1 MPIFLP
7 PSRLERVIHLKGEV
21 VSILPLLVTCTA
33 LELIRPV
40 SDIKIPTQVFLES
53 NKHPALGIELC
64 FLLKYVEFDV
74 GSSSPALW
82 CVRKMAVYQKVNMRS
97 QETKCILI
105 QPSADVQRRK
115 EEVSQSTEACGD
127 LSEHW
132 TSLHLLLLGTLTRN
146 WTTYLKYLDIS
157 VEHLVSRT
165 SYFL

>member
-1 MPIFLP
+1 M
-7 PSRLERVIHLKGEV
+7 
-21 VSILPLLVTCTA
+21 
-33 LELIRPV
+33 LELTRLV
-40 SDIKIPTQVFLES
+40 SGIKVPAPGLSSS
-53 NKHPALGIELC
+53 NWYLNLGIELC
-64 FLLKYVEFDV
+64 YLLKYVEFDV

-115 EEVSQSTEACGD
+115 EEVSQNTDACGD

-132 TSLHLLLLGTLTRN
+132 TSLHMLLLGTLTRN

-157 VEHLVSRT
+157 VEHLVSLSSSFCENREVG
-165 SYFL
+165 